1 MDREKVENEKRSKK
15 LTICLYLIPL
25 ILAVIIALVY
35 IFIQQNFLLIIFAVL
50 MFVILFG
57 WDGSSRICPECKWWN
72 AIIWTKVEKETR
84 EVKNNNKGKKQNTKN
99 RITKMEGKCKYCNKI
114 VHTEKKRLI

>member
-50 MFVILFG
+50 MFVIYL
-57 WDGSSRICPECKWWN
+57 DGMEV
-72 AIIWTKVEKETR
+72 VEYA
-84 EVKNNNKGKKQNTKN
+84 QNV
-99 RITKMEGKCKYCNKI
+99 RDGMQ
-114 VHTEKKRLI
+114 

>member
-57 WDGSSRICPECKWWN
+57 WDGSSRICPECKRWN

-84 EVKNNNKGKKQNTKN
+84 EVKNNDKGKKQNTKN

>member
-57 WDGSSRICPECKWWN
+57 WDGSSRICPECKRWN
-72 AIIWTKVEKETR
+72 AIIWTKVEKETT
-84 EVKNNNKGKKQNTKN
+84 EVKNNDKGKKQNTKN

>member
-15 LTICLYLIPL
+15 LTICLYLVPL

-57 WDGSSRICPECKWWN
+57 WDGSSRICPECKRWN

-84 EVKNNNKGKKQNTKN
+84 EVKNNDKGKKQNTKN